1 MTRAT
6 SGLNS
11 QGSFAFFDP
20 ATRSWRTSAATLDSG
35 FPMFSGTLPK
45 RGSMRNGWLYERPMW
60 APPIDANAS
69 SSLLATPL
77 PSDVTG
83 GRTTKGSK
91 RTGETGLRLQ
101 VKALL
106 PTPSASDHTG
116 GEGATR
122 SSRREDGV
130 TGGPS
135 LRDIGHLLPTPRTRD
150 HHVQSPETADRRRG
164 VWGMDLP
171 TQIRDLALLPTPAA
185 QEPGFRNRE
194 PVTKNGEKPTHGS
207 QRWYDR
213 EGGELRAAIT
223 HGPARRNETGI
234 DSWGRS
240 NHGRSSGAST
250 RPPSTDGS
258 SSSDDRH
265 PGQLMIEDA

>member
-106 PTPSASDHTG
+106 PTPAAQDANG
-116 GEGATR
+116 
-122 SSRREDGV
+122 SS
-130 TGGPS
+130 S
-135 LRDIGHLLPTPRTRD
+135 LLATPRTRD